1 MREIETLSP
10 KDLQEVLKILTE
22 RKGDV
27 TIFSGGSDLIVQ
39 VLEKKKE
46 LKCLL
51 NISNLD
57 ELSYIREEGESI
69 RIGAL
74 TTLREIEKSPI
85 IQKYAPLLSEGAFLL
100 GSPQLRNTATLGGN
114 IVNASPVADSV
125 PPLMVLDAMLT
136 LKSVEGER
144 RVPIRE
150 FFLGPGKSVIEQYE
164 LLVDISFKKLGES
177 DVSFYER
184 LGQRR
189 LLSISKVGVAF
200 KAALNGGRMSG
211 VSVALG
217 AVAPTVIMAS
227 NTASF
232 LEGKDY
238 SVKVAE
244 EAALIAEG
252 ESKAITDI
260 RSTKYYRNKMV
271 GALLL
276 RGLARV
282 IVT

>member
-260 RSTKYYRNKMV
+260 RSTRYYRNKMA

>member
-136 LKSVEGER
+136 LSSVEGER

-200 KAALNGGRMSG
+200 KAALSGGRMSG

-260 RSTKYYRNKMV
+260 RSTKCYRNKMV